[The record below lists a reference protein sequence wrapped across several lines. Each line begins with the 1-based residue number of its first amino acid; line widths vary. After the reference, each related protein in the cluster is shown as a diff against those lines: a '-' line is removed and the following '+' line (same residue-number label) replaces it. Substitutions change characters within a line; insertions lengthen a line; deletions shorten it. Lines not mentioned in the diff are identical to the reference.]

1 MLSGVEEIGKVM
13 AIEGGHKKPKVEE
26 VMTKIKTTK
35 HVVSVKVIQEIVAV
49 IQQDGEG
56 AGVSINAIHG
66 D

>member
-1 MLSGVEEIGKVM
+1 M